1 MLSTKIS
8 GKFKVKTAR
17 FGTSTHQEISEI
29 LEGRNAKNTNKAT
42 KNSVSAL
49 KEYITEKQL
58 PILEETLD
66 CDLPDLL
73 QQFYV
78 DARKKNSDL
87 YHTQTMKNI
96 RSGLN
101 RYFQEKRRINIIN
114 ELEFSQANMV
124 FKGVQVRAKKAG
136 CGVRRS
142 TPTIDDNDMKLLAK
156 YFCIDHVSSPNA
168 KVLQS
173 NVIFNVI
180 YYTCRWGQE
189 NLYEMTKDWFEV
201 QIQKDGSKCI
211 V

>member
-1 MLSTKIS
+1 MS

-66 CDLPDLL
+66 CNLPDLL

-114 ELEFSQANMV
+114 DPEFSQANMV
-124 FKGVQVRAKKAG
+124 FKGVQVCAKKAG
-136 CGVRRS
+136 RGIHRS

-156 YFCIDHVSSPNA
+156 YFCTDHVSSPNA

-180 YYTCRWGQE
+180 CYTCR
-189 NLYEMTKDWFEV
+189 
-201 QIQKDGSKCI
+201 
-211 V
+211 